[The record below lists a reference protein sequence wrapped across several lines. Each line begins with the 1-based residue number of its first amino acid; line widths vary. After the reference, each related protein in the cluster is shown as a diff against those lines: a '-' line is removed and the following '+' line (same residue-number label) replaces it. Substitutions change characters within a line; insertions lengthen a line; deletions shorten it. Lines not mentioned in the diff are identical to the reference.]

1 MNIKKRFLDQ
11 YLKEVD
17 YYEKAAQ
24 LCSDSCQNF
33 LERSGVRAIV
43 TYRVKRPDRLS
54 EKINKR
60 QGRRQYDSVEAIYE
74 DIVDLAGVRIALY
87 FPGDLDAIDRF
98 IRNHFQ
104 IKHIKHFPPEN
115 YKAVTESGYHRRFT
129 GYHAIHYRVLLD
141 PKHCSENEQ
150 KYAGALIE
158 IQVASV
164 LMHAWAEVEH
174 DLVYK
179 PLSGDLSEDEY
190 EILDELNGLVL
201 SGEIALKRLQKAVQ
215 DRVKRMSV
223 PFQNHYELAAFLYD
237 RICQKCVNVDEVMM
251 GRADLLYKFISLSD
265 LNSPEKLEPY
275 IEAFDYDYK
284 TETIVEH
291 ILDEILLERPDF
303 YRYLITV
310 KASSTQ
316 KNPYSEDMEEPE
328 VKNNLV
334 TFLESWFDH
343 QVILRKY
350 VETHLPEASIDRFN
364 IDYELL
370 ANYLNDP
377 LLKESLVR
385 VKNFRDQLVYQQT
398 ATPPQETIMAMQHT
412 LSDLVERTLQ
422 LLDDNERKAVLESM
436 KSI

>member
-24 LCSDSCQNF
+24 ICSNSCQNF

-60 QGRRQYDSVEAIYE
+60 QSRRQYNSVEAIYQ

-98 IRNHFQ
+98 IRSNFQ
-104 IKHIKHFPPEN
+104 IKHVKTFPPQN
-115 YKAVTESGYHRRFT
+115 YNPTTNSGYRRRFS
-129 GYHAIHYRVLLD
+129 GYHAIHYRVMLN
-141 PKHCSENEQ
+141 PKSCSESEQ
-150 KYAGALIE
+150 KYTGALIE

-223 PFQNHYELAAFLYD
+223 PFQNHYELAAFLFD
-237 RICQKCVNVDEVMM
+237 RVCQKCLNIDEVMM
-251 GRADLLYKFISLSD
+251 GRADLLYKFVSLAD
-265 LNSPEKLEPY
+265 LNSAEKLEPY
-275 IEAFDYDYK
+275 LESFDYDYK
-284 TETIVEH
+284 TETIVEY
-291 ILDEILLERPDF
+291 ILDEILQDHPDF
-303 YRYLITV
+303 YRYLINV
-310 KASSTQ
+310 KSNASQ
-316 KNPYSEDMEEPE
+316 KNPYSEDIEEPE
-328 VKNNLV
+328 VKSTLV

-350 VETHLPEASIDRFN
+350 IETHVPEASIDRFN

-370 ANYLNDP
+370 STHLSDPTLKND
-377 LLKESLVR
+377 LIQIK
-385 VKNFRDQLVYQQT
+385 KFRDQLVYQQT
-398 ATPPQETIMAMQHT
+398 DTPPQETISTMQ
-412 LSDLVERTLQ
+412 LLLNSMVEKTLQ
-422 LLDDNERKAVLESM
+422 LLSEEERKDVLETM